1 MEYEL
6 PQGLRE
12 LLTEQY
18 GEETAETIV
27 QGFMQPR
34 RVTLRVNTIKT
45 SVDAAR
51 AQLEAAGVA
60 LTPVAWSDEA
70 FIVENVREHALE
82 QLPLY
87 ENGDIYLQSLSSMLP
102 PLLLEPQA
110 GECILD
116 MAAAP
121 GGKTTQMAALSGNR
135 ALITACEMHK
145 IRAQRLEYNVKK
157 QGASRVNVMVTDSRR
172 LDDLFQF
179 DKILLDAPCSVSG
192 TILYTD
198 KGFTG
203 GFSRALMDKCARTQ
217 EEMLRKALRLLKPGH
232 EMVYSTCSILQR
244 ENEAVLQRVLKN
256 GAAQVVPFDEA
267 RFADVP
273 KLPTGMEGALLVRP
287 TQLYEGFFAVR
298 LRKSGE
304 AKKSKR
310 LR

>member
-18 GEETAETIV
+18 GEETAETIA

-45 SVDAAR
+45 SVEAAR

-60 LTPVAWSDEA
+60 LTPVAWSGEA

-87 ENGDIYLQSLSSMLP
+87 ENGEIYLQSLSSMLP

-121 GGKTTQMAALSGNR
+121 GGKTTQMAALSGNQ

-179 DKILLDAPCSVSG
+179 DKILLDAPCSGSG

-256 GAAQVVPFDEA
+256 GAAQIVPFDAA

-273 KLPTGMEGALLVRP
+273 KLPTSMEGALLVRP
-287 TQLYEGFFAVR
+287 TALYEGFFAVR

-304 AKKSKR
+304 VKKKKGWA
-310 LR
+310 

>member
-110 GECILD
+110 GECILE

-179 DKILLDAPCSVSG
+179 DKILLDAPCSGSG

-256 GAAQVVPFDEA
+256 GAAQVVPFDEV